1 MSVSEESV
9 ELQWGIPEEYRQA
22 TALLFDEAFGTKFVV
37 AVRDTETR
45 VKLLAKVM
53 RLEHGLGAFRK
64 GELVG
69 LAGIHTKEKSMT
81 SSIALGRLIRE
92 LGLFAGIWAAFI
104 FSLYEQKLSPLESHL
119 DDLAV
124 SSRFRSQGIGSQLL
138 TEVEAYAMREG
149 FSHVRLEVI
158 NDNSRARTLY
168 ESKGYVAT
176 KTESFKYLSWLL
188 GFGGLTTMVK
198 RVDS

>member
-22 TALLFDEAFGTKFVV
+22 TALLFDEAVGTKFVV

-69 LAGIHTKEKSMT
+69 GFDRPAD
-81 SSIALGRLIRE
+81 GRIDTE
-92 LGLFAGIWAAFI
+92 AVHAAFAGRAA
-104 FSLYEQKLSPLESHL
+104 
-119 DDLAV
+119 V
-124 SSRFRSQGIGSQLL
+124 
-138 TEVEAYAMREG
+138 
-149 FSHVRLEVI
+149 
-158 NDNSRARTLY
+158 
-168 ESKGYVAT
+168 
-176 KTESFKYLSWLL
+176 
-188 GFGGLTTMVK
+188 
-198 RVDS
+198 